1 MLLVLAFGSLIALA
15 LMLVITD
22 GADERGEYLDE
33 R

>member
-1 MLLVLAFGSLIALA
+1 MLLVLAFGSLIALT